1 MKNFIALSLSALIFS
16 AMLVA
21 GLSLKHLSAPIE
33 LSEDTTIDVI
43 YGDSIY
49 KVASKMQAAGI
60 IEYPRLLVIYARL
73 FDLAPKI
80 KAGEYQVVS
89 GQSPL
94 QVLDNIVK
102 NKVIEY
108 KLTIIE
114 GWTAKE
120 AILALQAAEG
130 IVTTLNVNNPQ
141 SILAAVGADAQYSHI
156 EGIFYPDT
164 YNFRKGTKDV
174 EILKVAYKKM
184 NKVLADAWAKKADKL
199 PYKTPYEA
207 LIMASI
213 IERETGVGEERAQ
226 ISGVFVERLYKGMR
240 LQTDPTVIYGMGD
253 KYNGKIRR
261 KDLLEHTPYNT
272 YTIRGLP
279 PTPIALS
286 NESSVQAALHPLL
299 NGKIYFVAKGNG
311 YHQFSSNLSD
321 HRAAVKKFQLN
332 RKSSYRSTPAK

>member
-1 MKNFIALSLSALIFS
+1 MKNIIALSLCALIFL
-16 AMLVA
+16 AMLTA
-21 GLSLKHLSAPIE
+21 GLSLKHLSSPAT

-49 KVASKMQAAGI
+49 KVASKMQAIGV

-80 KAGEYQVVS
+80 KAGEYKVVS

-108 KLTIIE
+108 SITLIE

-120 AILALQAAEG
+120 AINALQDADG
-130 IVTTLNVNNPQ
+130 IISTLNVNKPQ
-141 SILAAVGADAQYSHI
+141 SILTAVGASDDYKHI

-164 YNFRKGTKDV
+164 YSFRKGTKDV
-174 EILKVAYKKM
+174 DILKIAYKKM
-184 NKVLADAWAKKADKL
+184 NKVLADAWEKRADKL

-213 IERETGVGEERAQ
+213 IERETGVGAERAQ

-253 KYNGKIRR
+253 KYKGKIRR
-261 KDLLEHTPYNT
+261 KNLLEPTPYNT
-272 YTIRGLP
+272 YTIKGLP
-279 PTPIALS
+279 PTPIALA
-286 NESSVQAALHPLL
+286 NEYSVQAALHPLL
-299 NGKIYFVAKGNG
+299 NGKIYFVAKGDG
-311 YHQFSSNLSD
+311 YHQFSSNLKD
-321 HRAAVKKFQLN
+321 HRAAVKKYQLN
-332 RKSSYRSTPAK
+332 RKSSYRSTPKK

>member
-1 MKNFIALSLSALIFS
+1 MKNILALSLSALIFLG
-16 AMLVA
+16 MLAA
-21 GLSLKHLSAPIE
+21 GLSLKQLSSPVE
-33 LSEDTTIDVI
+33 LTEETTIDVI
-43 YGDSIY
+43 YGDSIH
-49 KVASKMQAAGI
+49 KVANKLQAAGI

-80 KAGEYQVVS
+80 KAGEYRVKS

-94 QVLDNIVK
+94 QVLDNIIK

-108 KLTIIE
+108 QITLIE

-120 AILALQAAEG
+120 AITALQGANG
-130 IVTTLNVNNPQ
+130 IITTLDINKPK
-141 SILAAVGADAQYSHI
+141 SILDALGASDSYTHI

-164 YNFRKGTKDV
+164 YSYRKGTKDLD
-174 EILKVAYKKM
+174 ILKIAHSKM
-184 NKVLADAWAKKADKL
+184 NKVLASAWATKADKL
-199 PYKTPYEA
+199 PYKSPYEA

-213 IERETGVGEERAQ
+213 IERETGVGAERAQ

-253 KYNGKIRR
+253 RYKGKIRR

-279 PTPIALS
+279 PTPIALA

-299 NGKIYFVAKGNG
+299 NGKIYFVAKGDG
-311 YHQFSSNLSD
+311 YHQFSSNLKD
-321 HRAAVKKFQLN
+321 HRAAVKKYQLS
-332 RKSSYRSTPAK
+332 RKSSYRSTPK